1 VAERTE
7 DFARV
12 LIFGNSGSG
21 KSWLSREL
29 GERLKIAPIDLD
41 TVHWEPGGVQVPRD
55 NEVARAIVRQ
65 IASHDIWIMKGVYG
79 WLAQEILSRA
89 TALIWLDMPM
99 EDCLDNLRSRGP
111 NPGSDEKSFAA
122 LLAPDFKLVDGP
134 RAPFHGVPRLE
145 EAHMFAPGERGFP
158 RRDQA
163 DLTFPYCLGVI
174 LLSEPNVFNRLS
186 FPPHGR
192 LSF

>member
-7 DFARV
+7 DFARI

-41 TVHWEPGGVQVPRD
+41 AVHWEPGGVQVPRD

-65 IASHDIWIMKGVYG
+65 IASHDIWIMEGVYG

-122 LLAPDFKLVDGP
+122 LLAWT
-134 RAPFHGVPRLE
+134 A
-145 EAHMFAPGERGFP
+145 AYQERQTSSSSMG
-158 RRDQA
+158 
-163 DLTFPYCLGVI
+163 
-174 LLSEPNVFNRLS
+174 
-186 FPPHGR
+186 HGR
-192 LSF
+192 LFTAFRGWKRRTCSRQEARGFLAGIKRT